1 MVRVPCY
8 NCGIG
13 IDLEPGQFLADVWSG
28 YDTLCKECKC
38 HIESDKIDKKLDK
51 LLKRNIW
58 QRIKQLIK
66 I

>member
-13 IDLEPGQFLADVWSG
+13 IDLEPIGIRSG

-38 HIESDKIDKKLDK
+38 HIESDKRDKKLDK